1 MIELLNVSKSYHS
14 EVKAVDNIN
23 LTIPDGRIFGFLGPN
38 GAGKTTTIKM
48 ITGILSPDSGDIL
61 LQGNSIINNALAA
74 KRCFGLVPDD
84 PNVFPRLRG
93 LEYLKFMGDV
103 YQVPTEQRTERIAS
117 LAKRLSLTDALGE
130 RIQSYSHGMRQKLM
144 IIGALLHAPDVWILD
159 EPMTGLD
166 PQSAFELKNMMR
178 EHADK
183 GKTVFFSTHVLEV
196 AERICDDL
204 AVIDQGQIRFSGTLE
219 QMREQSRADES
230 LESMFLRLVAEGEK
244 S

>member
-1 MIELLNVSKSYHS
+1 M
-14 EVKAVDNIN
+14 
-23 LTIPDGRIFGFLGPN
+23 
-38 GAGKTTTIKM
+38 
-48 ITGILSPDSGDIL
+48 
-61 LQGNSIINNALAA
+61 
-74 KRCFGLVPDD
+74 PDD

-93 LEYLKFMGDV
+93 LEYLCYGDV

-144 IIGALLHAPDVWILD
+144 IIGTLLHAPDVWILD

-183 GKTVFFSTHVLEV
+183 GKTVFFCTHVIEV

-204 AVIDQGQIRFSGTLE
+204 AVIDHGQIRFSGTLE

-230 LESMFLRLVAEGEK
+230 LESMFLRLVAEGE
-244 S
+244 SHETDSSLDIYNAQG